1 MWRNGSFIKIQQAEE
16 IKFWGS
22 DKKCGILVTGKIS
35 FVDSMED
42 LDV

>member
-1 MWRNGSFIKIQQAEE
+1 MPLSTEGILSGQAEE